1 MLNTFCEKKKGA
13 FAEKR
18 WNYIADVF
26 GGDERE
32 IKLMS
37 FFKRGKVFDKKKS
50 YFVGKKA
57 IKSYENAVLGSI
69 LNLLRLKSSISEIF
83 YICSSNIRLPVKH
96 QFVLFM

>member
-37 FFKRGKVFDKKKS
+37 FFKRGKVFDKKTNK
-50 YFVGKKA
+50 
-57 IKSYENAVLGSI
+57 I
-69 LNLLRLKSSISEIF
+69 IF
-83 YICSSNIRLPVKH
+83 CWKESN
-96 QFVLFM
+96 